1 MTGYAPVYGKE
12 RSHYLHNNISVYL
25 LNADMRRK
33 YKKKINNTPL
43 RDTPNY
49 YGSGRTANRIIL
61 YLGGLSRERSVYFR
75 FVFKKK
81 KNLQFSVR
89 VNVLD
94 DRVEFYDPTVRGRR
108 LVRYDGTERER
119 EKKKCLNQI

>member
-1 MTGYAPVYGKE
+1 M
-12 RSHYLHNNISVYL
+12 
-25 LNADMRRK
+25 
-33 YKKKINNTPL
+33 

-119 EKKKCLNQI
+119 EKKKMLKSNLIVLFAAGHKCRNGFARFIIQLFFVYIICMCNNNMTYIHAE